1 MAARLILHRQ
11 EACNASNGI
20 IMSDILNTILTRK
33 AEEVAE
39 RSARVPLPELMARL
53 ADAPPVRGFADAL
66 NASIAQGDP
75 AIIAEVKKAS
85 PSKGV
90 IRPDFHPGDIAVS
103 YEFGGASCLSV
114 LTDVDFFQG
123 ADDYL
128 RQAREACT
136 LPVLRKDFTID
147 PYQVYEARVLGAD
160 CILLIVAALDDA
172 QLVELSDL
180 AMQLEMDVLVE
191 VHDIDE
197 LERALQVPVPL
208 IGINNRNLRTFEV
221 SLDTTLS
228 MKDAVP
234 RDRLLVTE
242 SGILVPEDV
251 QRMRDAGIHAF
262 LVGETFMRADE
273 PGEALRQLFFT
284 A

>member
-1 MAARLILHRQ
+1 
-11 EACNASNGI
+11 
-20 IMSDILNTILTRK
+20 MSDILNTILARK
-33 AEEVAE
+33 TQEVAE
-39 RSARVPLPELMARL
+39 RSARVPLAALKARV
-53 ADAPPVRGFADAL
+53 ADAPPVRGFANALQAAIANGDA
-66 NASIAQGDP
+66 AV
-75 AIIAEVKKAS
+75 IAEVKKAS

-90 IRPDFHPGDIAVS
+90 IRPDFRPAEIAVS

-123 ADDYL
+123 ADVYL
-128 RQAREACT
+128 QQAREACT
-136 LPVLRKDFTID
+136 LPVLRKDFVID

-160 CILLIVAALDDA
+160 CILLIVAALDDR
-172 QLVELSDL
+172 QLAELSDL
-180 AMQLEMDVLVE
+180 AMRLGMDVLVE

-208 IGINNRNLRTFEV
+208 VGINNRNLRTFEV

-242 SGILVPEDV
+242 SGILGPADV
-251 QRMRDAGIHAF
+251 QLMRDAGVNAF
-262 LVGETFMRADE
+262 LVGEAFMRVEE
-273 PGEALRQLFFT
+273 PGEGLRQLFFG

>member
-1 MAARLILHRQ
+1 
-11 EACNASNGI
+11 
-20 IMSDILNTILTRK
+20 MSDILNTILARK

-39 RSARVPLPELMARL
+39 RSARVPLAEVVALA
-53 ADAPPVRGFADAL
+53 ADALPVRGFAEAL
-66 NASIAQGDP
+66 QSAVARGEP
-75 AIIAEVKKAS
+75 AVIAEVKKAS

-90 IRPDFHPGDIAVS
+90 IRPDFHPADIAVS

-136 LPVLRKDFTID
+136 LPVLRKDFTVD
-147 PYQVYEARVLGAD
+147 PYQVYEARALGAD
-160 CILLIVAALDDA
+160 CILLIVAALEDA
-172 QLVELSDL
+172 QLADLSGL
-180 AMQLEMDVLVE
+180 ALQLGMDVLVE

-197 LERALQVPVPL
+197 LERAIQVPVPL

-221 SLDTTLS
+221 TLDTTLS
-228 MKDAVP
+228 MRAAVP

-242 SGILVPEDV
+242 SGIFTPQDV
-251 QRMRDAGIHAF
+251 ALMRGQGVNAF
-262 LVGETFMRADE
+262 LVGEAFMRAEE
-273 PGEALRQLFFT
+273 PGDALRELFYP
-284 A
+284 

>member
-1 MAARLILHRQ
+1 
-11 EACNASNGI
+11 
-20 IMSDILNTILTRK
+20 MSDILNTILARK
-33 AEEVAE
+33 TQEVAE
-39 RSARVPLPELMARL
+39 RSARVPLAALKARV
-53 ADAPPVRGFADAL
+53 ADAPPVRGFANALQATIANGDA
-66 NASIAQGDP
+66 AV
-75 AIIAEVKKAS
+75 IAEVKKAS

-90 IRPDFHPGDIAVS
+90 IRPDFRPAEIAVS

-123 ADDYL
+123 ADAYL
-128 RQAREACT
+128 QQARDACT
-136 LPVLRKDFTID
+136 LPVLRKDFVID

-160 CILLIVAALDDA
+160 CILLIVAALDDR
-172 QLVELSDL
+172 QLAELSDL
-180 AMQLEMDVLVE
+180 AMRLGMDVLVE

-208 IGINNRNLRTFEV
+208 VGINNRNLRTFEV

-242 SGILVPEDV
+242 SGILGPADV
-251 QRMRDAGIHAF
+251 QLMRDAGVNAF
-262 LVGETFMRADE
+262 LVGEAFMRVEE
-273 PGEALRQLFFT
+273 PGEGLRQLFFG